1 MSKKAALLVYQNL
14 NSIEEDNSY
23 WEKYIKFHELYWD
36 GPNASQ
42 NVFYGREYEEYR
54 DSLSKYLEIEPEQIK
69 DCLFTKHESGE
80 YYLTP
85 LGVDSDK
92 YIQESENLIPPQWFF
107 LFENAEKKFFYS
119 HAGDGAIQ
127 PDGIYYNSDSASSKK
142 RITDIIDSFSS
153 LNSGEIPKDLDFFLK
168 ELQFGLSEILL
179 WISKFADDSMIVLNY
194 AELTSVIHEFT
205 LKNENSVQDLWSISE
220 LICDGNYEQASSN
233 LRIYKQ
239 KWDEISSKCG
249 VEESSV
255 QQTPSEEPNIQ

>member
-1 MSKKAALLVYQNL
+1 MSKKAALLVYENL

-54 DSLSKYLEIEPEQIK
+54 DSLSTYLEIEQEQIK
-69 DCLFTKHESGE
+69 DCLFTKHENGE

-92 YIQESENLIPPQWFF
+92 YIQESDNLIPPQWFF
-107 LFENAEKKFFYS
+107 LFDNSEKKFFYS
-119 HAGDGAIQ
+119 HAGDGAVQ
-127 PDGIYYNSDSASSKK
+127 PDGIYYNTDSANSKK
-142 RITDIIDSFSS
+142 RLEGIIES
-153 LNSGEIPKDLDFFLK
+153 LSNVDQTQIPKELDFFIK

-205 LKNENSVQDLWSISE
+205 LKNENSVEDLWAISKS
-220 LICDGNYEQASSN
+220 ICDGDYDKASSN

-239 KWDEISSKCG
+239 KWEEISSKCG
-249 VEESSV
+249 VQEKPGSA
-255 QQTPSEEPNIQ
+255 TPASKPSIQ